1 MTKYYL
7 VTDNTNEPF
16 DCVLVSDLDA
26 DKLQDA
32 INKLQ
37 DEGYIA
43 EDLMAELV
51 DRGIAKYIN
60 LEEDRIIVG

>member
-37 DEGYIA
+37 EEGYIA
-43 EDLMAELV
+43 EDLMEELV
-51 DRGIAKYIN
+51 DRGIAKSIN

>member
-43 EDLMAELV
+43 EDLMEELI
-51 DRGIAKYIN
+51 DRGIAKSIK

>member
-16 DCVLVSDLDA
+16 DCVLASDLDA

-37 DEGYIA
+37 EEGYIA
-43 EDLMAELV
+43 EDLMEELV
-51 DRGIAKYIN
+51 DRGIAKSIN

>member
-7 VTDNTNEPF
+7 ITDNKNEPF
-16 DCVLVSDLDA
+16 DCILVSDLDA

-32 INKLQ
+32 IDKLQ